1 MLAVYSIYRLARIAT
16 YRVAWPESCVIH
28 YFLFSLH
35 TQTEEVVVE
44 EHGEEEEEVDSSN
57 SALLLDQEA
66 WYVDNGS
73 FLTFPGQ
80 PEQSDE
86 HLDPV
91 EELGGSSLSSHVVP
105 SGLST
110 PEDSPDD
117 ESGQQQQQNAETD
130 SLDHTPTS
138 SLSHTSDGTP
148 PPILVS
154 LQHGH
159 VPFPLDRMQ
168 QMLSPPAWIPDES
181 APHCMSCQSVFTV
194 VRRRHHCRNCGKVF
208 CGRCSANTV
217 PLPRY
222 GHVKPVRVC
231 NRCFM

>member
-1 MLAVYSIYRLARIAT
+1 MD
-16 YRVAWPESCVIH
+16 
-28 YFLFSLH
+28 
-35 TQTEEVVVE
+35 
-44 EHGEEEEEVDSSN
+44 GNSS
-57 SALLLDQEA
+57 ALLDQEP

-80 PEQSDE
+80 QEQTNEQE
-86 HLDPV
+86 HLDTSDLRRSP
-91 EELGGSSLSSHVVP
+91 LPCHHAASHVP

-110 PEDSPDD
+110 PDDSPDD
-117 ESGQQQQQNAETD
+117 DSSQLREQQQAETD
-130 SLDHTPTS
+130 SLGHTPPS

-168 QMLSPPAWIPDES
+168 QLLSPPAWIPDES

-231 NRCFM
+231 NRCFMYVGILSFKSCSHFSCNNSCALCFPQVPRDPLCCH